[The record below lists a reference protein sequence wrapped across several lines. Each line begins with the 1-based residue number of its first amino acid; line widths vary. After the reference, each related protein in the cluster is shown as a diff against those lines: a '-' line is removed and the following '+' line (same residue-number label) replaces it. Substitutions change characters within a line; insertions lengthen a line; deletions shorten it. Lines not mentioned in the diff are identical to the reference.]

1 MKLKIVNSK
10 RTNNFKDAECQNK
23 IMSLWQENSDFIEE
37 AMKQSMVV
45 ACIYHDYESD
55 YTGDYS
61 VSLGIQSDNST
72 DFDTALYQWKTY
84 PVNTQDELGVVK
96 TWNQIWDDEK
106 NQLIDRVYD
115 FDYEEYLPD
124 GQVRIKVAVN
134 K

>member
-1 MKLKIVNSK
+1 
-10 RTNNFKDAECQNK
+10 
-23 IMSLWQENSDFIEE
+23 MSLEF
-37 AMKQSMVV
+37 
-45 ACIYHDYESD
+45 
-55 YTGDYS
+55 
-61 VSLGIQSDNST
+61 
-72 DFDTALYQWKTY
+72 
-84 PVNTQDELGVVK
+84 K